1 MSETQQPKPATIY
14 DVARAAKVSHQTVA
28 LYLRG
33 HTGFRAETRER
44 VEQALRDL
52 NYRPNRAAR
61 ALATRRSYRIAA
73 LVYELLEVGPAK
85 TIQGAAERARQAG
98 YLLDVVA
105 VDPADATALDRAIET
120 VDAQDVAGVVA
131 FAPVDQLLGRL
142 EGATF
147 HVPVLL
153 ETEPGDEAQAESIH
167 HRGLDPIVDHLVGL
181 GHTRIGY
188 LGGPPDWLA
197 ARNRETALREALAR
211 HGLTPAGVVYGN
223 WSSASGHAAVGDAD
237 WLPEVSA
244 LVVANDQMA
253 LGAILALSERGLR
266 VPDDVSV
273 TGFDDT
279 PEAAFYLPPLTTV
292 RIDYA
297 QQGRE
302 LVERLLA
309 RIDPDTVGEPEPRH
323 EPELVVRAST
333 AAPRPAAAPH

>member
-1 MSETQQPKPATIY
+1 VTELEQPKPATIY
-14 DVARAAKVSHQTVA
+14 DVARQAKVSHQTVA

-44 VEQALRDL
+44 VERALRDL

-85 TIQGAAERARQAG
+85 TIQGAAERARDAG

-105 VDPADATALDRAIET
+105 VDPSDATALDRAIET

-142 EGATF
+142 EGVTF
-147 HVPVLL
+147 HVPVFL
-153 ETEPGDEAQAESIH
+153 ETEPEGEAEERSINH
-167 HRGLDPIVDHLVGL
+167 IGLERIVDHLVGL
-181 GHTRIGY
+181 GHRRIGY

-197 ARNRETALREALAR
+197 ARNRESALRDALAR
-211 HGLTPAGVVYGN
+211 HGVEPVGVTYGN
-223 WSSASGHAAVGDAD
+223 WSSASGHGAVSEAG
-237 WLPEVSA
+237 WLDQVTA

-266 VPDDVSV
+266 VPGDVSV

-297 QQGRE
+297 QQGRD

-309 RIDPDTVGEPEPRH
+309 RIDPETVGAGDPSAH

-333 AAPRPAAAPH
+333 APPMSAD

>member
-1 MSETQQPKPATIY
+1 MTELQQRKAATIY
-14 DVARAAKVSHQTVA
+14 DVAREAKVSHQTVA

-33 HTGFRAETRER
+33 HTGFRAETRDR
-44 VEQALRDL
+44 VERALREL

-73 LVYELLEVGPAK
+73 LVYELLEIGPAK
-85 TIQGAAERARQAG
+85 TIQGAAERAREAG

-105 VDPADATALDRAIET
+105 VDPSDATALDRAIET

-131 FAPVDQLLGRL
+131 FAPVDQLLARL
-142 EGATF
+142 EGTTF
-147 HVPVLL
+147 RVPVLL
-153 ETEPGDEAQAESIH
+153 ETEPEGAAEERSNNH
-167 HRGLDPIVDHLVGL
+167 VGLERIVDHLIRL
-181 GHTRIGY
+181 GHRHVGY

-197 ARNRETALREALAR
+197 SRNRESALREALAG
-211 HGLTPAGVVYGN
+211 HGLQPTGVAYGN
-223 WSSASGHAAVGDAD
+223 WSSASGHAAMLNAQWIDGAT
-237 WLPEVSA
+237 A

-266 VPDDVSV
+266 VPDHVSV

-297 QQGRE
+297 RQGRD

-309 RIDPDTVGEPEPRH
+309 RIDPSAAGKPLPMH
-323 EPELVVRAST
+323 EPELIVRAST
-333 AAPRPAAAPH
+333 APPAS

>member
-1 MSETQQPKPATIY
+1 VSELEQPKPATIY

-44 VEQALRDL
+44 VEQALREL

-85 TIQGAAERARQAG
+85 TIQGAAERAREAG

-105 VDPADATALDRAIET
+105 VDPADASALDRAIET

-167 HRGLDPIVDHLVGL
+167 HRGLDPIVDHLAAL
-181 GHTRIGY
+181 GHTRVGY

-197 ARNRETALREALAR
+197 ARNRETALREALGR
-211 HGLTPAGVVYGN
+211 HGLAPAEVVYGN
-223 WSSASGHAAVGDAD
+223 WSSASGHAALAQAG
-237 WLPEVSA
+237 WLRDVTA

-253 LGAILALSERGLR
+253 LGAILALAERGLR

-297 QQGRE
+297 QQGRD
-302 LVERLLA
+302 LVERLLE
-309 RIDPDTVGEPEPRH
+309 RIDPETVGEREAAH

-333 AAPRPAAAPH
+333 APPRRPS

>member
-1 MSETQQPKPATIY
+1 MVTELPQPKPATIY
-14 DVARAAKVSHQTVA
+14 DVAREAKVSHQTVA

-44 VEQALRDL
+44 VERALRDL

-73 LVYELLEVGPAK
+73 LVYEMLEIGPAK
-85 TIQGAAERARQAG
+85 TIQGAAERAREAG

-105 VDPADATALDRAIET
+105 VDPDDASALDRAIET

-167 HRGLDPIVDHLVGL
+167 SRGLDPIVDHLVGL

-211 HGLTPAGVVYGN
+211 HGLEPAGVVYGN
-223 WSSASGHAAVGDAD
+223 WSSASGHAAVLGAG
-237 WLPEVSA
+237 WLEDVTA
-244 LVVANDQMA
+244 LVVANDQTA
-253 LGAILALSERGLR
+253 LGAILALTERGFR
-266 VPDDVSV
+266 VPDDISV

-279 PEAAFYLPPLTTV
+279 PEAAFYRPPLTTV

-297 QQGRE
+297 QQGRD

-309 RIDPDTVGEPEPRH
+309 RIDPDTVGGGEPATRA
-323 EPELVVRAST
+323 PELVIRAST
-333 AAPRPAAAPH
+333 APPSMPAR